1 MPTFC
6 YACETLRSED
16 ENALFKEPC
25 PKCGHTMTVSYPP
38 GQEFKLV
45 AGGFRITARP
55 PEGGKWFFDQRIYHS
70 HYKKDDEHHVVQR
83 HVDRDRNKYFERIIN
98 KETGEVVREVAEPLT
113 EHTGRGCAKNKS

>member
-45 AGGFRITARP
+45 AGGFRITSRAP
-55 PEGGKWFFDQRIYHS
+55 GGGKWFSDQCIYHS
-70 HYKKDDEHHVVQR
+70 HYKKDDEHRAHLRVGGAPKLHLKQCLEGA
-83 HVDRDRNKYFERIIN
+83 VDP
-98 KETGEVVREVAEPLT
+98 GQPEV
-113 EHTGRGCAKNKS
+113 